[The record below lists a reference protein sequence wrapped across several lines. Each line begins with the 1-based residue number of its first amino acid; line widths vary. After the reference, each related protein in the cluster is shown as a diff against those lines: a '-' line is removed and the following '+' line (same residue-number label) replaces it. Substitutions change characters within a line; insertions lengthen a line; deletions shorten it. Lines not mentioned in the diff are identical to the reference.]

1 MVVTVTINPLLE
13 KYLSYPAVQA
23 GAHHRNP
30 EVVFKSGGKGV
41 NVSRQLKHL
50 GIHSTAMLFLGGDR
64 GRHLKKIIDA
74 EGIETVPVR
83 SKSETRLATIAEDR
97 REKKLYTFFEENPV
111 ISEVEAQEFCDRLDK
126 VIANSEIMVFSG
138 SSPSP
143 AADII
148 FPYGIRRTIEE
159 GKVAIVDTYGA
170 HLQACIDAAPT
181 ILHAN
186 QQELQNSLGVSL
198 ESDEEYAEVMA
209 MLYSK
214 GVKQSFITNGKETG
228 YASQFD
234 YHYRFMN
241 PVVEQLDAT
250 GSGDAF
256 LSGII
261 HGWYHDNPFDEF
273 LPLAMALGA
282 VNATSLEVCRVQ
294 YEEAG
299 KLLQRCR
306 IEPFGKK
313 MRLVDVTPTA

>member
-13 KYLSYPAVQA
+13 KYLRYPTVHA
-23 GAHHRNP
+23 GAQHRNP
-30 EVVFKSGGKGV
+30 EVVYKSGGKGV

-83 SKSETRLATIAEDR
+83 SKAETRLATIAEDTQ
-97 REKKLYTFFEENPV
+97 EQNLYTFFEENPV
-111 ISEVEAQEFCDRLDK
+111 ITEQEAEEFCDRLDK

-148 FPYGIRRTIEE
+148 FPYGIKKTIDE
-159 GKVAIVDTYGA
+159 GKVAIVDTYGS
-170 HLQACIDAAPT
+170 HLKACIDASPT

-186 QQELQNSLGVSL
+186 RQELQTSLGL
-198 ESDEEYAEVMA
+198 NPETDEAYAEVLT
-209 MLYSK
+209 MLYQK
-214 GVKQSFITNGKETG
+214 GVKQSYITNGKDTG
-228 YASQFD
+228 YAAQFD
-234 YHYRFMN
+234 YHYRFMSSA
-241 PVVEQLDAT
+241 VHQLDAT

-261 HGWYHDNPFDEF
+261 HGWYYDNPFDEF

-282 VNATSLEVCRVQ
+282 ANAASLEVCRVPM
-294 YEEAG
+294 EEAE
-299 KLLQRCR
+299 KIVKECR